1 MGNFNRIWNVILKE
15 YKTLQ
20 TKIEFGVLHLTLNR
34 PEARNAMNSIM
45 VHELIHLINF
55 IENNRSIRCV
65 VIKGSNG
72 FFCAGADIKEAE
84 TRKGFNSEEA
94 RRHSEAS
101 LPVYQLGGQTDKP
114 VIAAV
119 KGFVLGG
126 GCNLAIATDMVVAG
140 ENALFGYPEV
150 KRGMGAT
157 MVAPGLVHR
166 IGPKAAYELLMLG
179 ENISAEKALAL
190 GLINRVVPDDKVLDE
205 ALGIATKLAAYDQR
219 AIRATK
225 RCFTKSTELSL
236 DASLDSAMESM
247 LQLRTSE

>member
-1 MGNFNRIWNVILKE
+1 ENVLLSNDQNDIRI
-15 YKTLQ
+15 
-20 TKIEFGVLHLTLNR
+20 LTLNR
-34 PEARNAMNSIM
+34 PDKLNAMNEAM
-45 VHELIHLINF
+45 VRGLIAAVEKAHEDDGVAAIILT
-55 IENNRSIRCV
+55 
-65 VIKGSNG
+65 GNG
-72 FFCAGADIKEAE
+72 RAFSAGADIKEAE

>member
-1 MGNFNRIWNVILKE
+1 MTEENVLLSNDQNDIRI
-15 YKTLQ
+15 
-20 TKIEFGVLHLTLNR
+20 LTLNR
-34 PEARNAMNSIM
+34 PDKLNAMNEAM
-45 VHELIHLINF
+45 VRGLIAAVEKAHEDDGVAAIILT
-55 IENNRSIRCV
+55 
-65 VIKGSNG
+65 GNG
-72 FFCAGADIKEAE
+72 RAFSAGADIKEAE

-179 ENISAEKALAL
+179 ENISTDKALAL

>member
-1 MGNFNRIWNVILKE
+1 MTEENVLLSNDQNDIRI
-15 YKTLQ
+15 
-20 TKIEFGVLHLTLNR
+20 LTLNR
-34 PEARNAMNSIM
+34 PDKLNAMNEAM
-45 VHELIHLINF
+45 VRGLIAAVEKAHEDDGVAAIILT
-55 IENNRSIRCV
+55 
-65 VIKGSNG
+65 GNG
-72 FFCAGADIKEAE
+72 RAFSAGADIKEAE

>member
-1 MGNFNRIWNVILKE
+1 MTEENVLLSNDQNDIRI
-15 YKTLQ
+15 
-20 TKIEFGVLHLTLNR
+20 LTLNR
-34 PEARNAMNSIM
+34 PDKLNAMNEAM
-45 VHELIHLINF
+45 VRGLIAAVEKAHEDDGVAAIILT
-55 IENNRSIRCV
+55 
-65 VIKGSNG
+65 GNG
-72 FFCAGADIKEAE
+72 RAFSAGADIKEAE

-157 MVAPGLVHR
+157 MVTPGLVHR

>member
-1 MGNFNRIWNVILKE
+1 MTEENVLLSNDQNDIRI
-15 YKTLQ
+15 
-20 TKIEFGVLHLTLNR
+20 LTLNR
-34 PEARNAMNSIM
+34 PDKLNAMNEAM
-45 VHELIHLINF
+45 VRGLIAAVEKAHEDDGVAAIILT
-55 IENNRSIRCV
+55 
-65 VIKGSNG
+65 GNG
-72 FFCAGADIKEAE
+72 RAFSAGADIKEAE
-84 TRKGFNSEEA
+84 TRKGFSSEQA
-94 RRHSEAS
+94 RHHSEAS
-101 LPVYQLGGQTDKP
+101 LPVYQLGRQTDKP

-126 GCNLAIATDMVVAG
+126 GCNLAIATDMVIAG

-157 MVAPGLVHR
+157 MVTPGLVHR

-179 ENISAEKALAL
+179 ENISADKALAL

-205 ALGIATKLAAYDQR
+205 ALGIATKLAAYNQR

-225 RCFTKSTELSL
+225 RCFIKSTELSL

-247 LQLRTSE
+247 LQLRTSK

>member
-1 MGNFNRIWNVILKE
+1 MTEENVLLSNDQNDIRI
-15 YKTLQ
+15 
-20 TKIEFGVLHLTLNR
+20 LTLNR
-34 PEARNAMNSIM
+34 PDKLNAMNEAM
-45 VHELIHLINF
+45 VHGLIAAVEKAHEDDGVAAIILT
-55 IENNRSIRCV
+55 
-65 VIKGSNG
+65 GNG
-72 FFCAGADIKEAE
+72 RAFSAGADIKEAE

-114 VIAAV
+114 VSAAV

-150 KRGMGAT
+150 KRGMRAT
-157 MVAPGLVHR
+157 MVTPGLVHR

-225 RCFTKSTELSL
+225 RCFIKSTELSL

>member
-1 MGNFNRIWNVILKE
+1 MTEENVLLSNDQNDIRI
-15 YKTLQ
+15 
-20 TKIEFGVLHLTLNR
+20 LTLNR
-34 PEARNAMNSIM
+34 PDKLNAMNEAM
-45 VHELIHLINF
+45 VRGLIAAVEKAHEDDGVAAIILT
-55 IENNRSIRCV
+55 
-65 VIKGSNG
+65 GNG
-72 FFCAGADIKEAE
+72 RAFSAGADIKEAE

-157 MVAPGLVHR
+157 MVTPGLVHR

-179 ENISAEKALAL
+179 ENISTDKALAL

>member
-1 MGNFNRIWNVILKE
+1 MTEENVLLSNDQHDIRI
-15 YKTLQ
+15 
-20 TKIEFGVLHLTLNR
+20 LTLNR
-34 PEARNAMNSIM
+34 PDKLNAMNEAM
-45 VHELIHLINF
+45 VRGLIAAVEKAHEDDGVAAIILT
-55 IENNRSIRCV
+55 
-65 VIKGSNG
+65 GNG
-72 FFCAGADIKEAE
+72 RAFSAGADIKEAE